1 LLKSL
6 LSEAAIFLSITMPF
20 VVAPEDK
27 AELACT
33 FAALILHDDNLKVDS
48 DNISKLL
55 TAANV
60 QVEPYWAKLYASMLA
75 GKKIGDLLSSAAA
88 PSGGDAPA
96 HHGGGDDGGKEAKG
110 GKADKGGKDNKDAKG
125 GKDAK
130 GKDGGKDKGGDKKKK
145 GGDDAPAAAADDAAG
160 DGEPEMDFSL
170 FD

>member
-1 LLKSL
+1 
-6 LSEAAIFLSITMPF
+6 MPF
-20 VVAPEDK
+20 VVAPEEK

-60 QVEPYWAKLYASMLA
+60 QVEPYWAKLYATMLA
-75 GKKIGDLLSSAAA
+75 GKKIGDLLSAAAA
-88 PSGGDAPA
+88 PSGDAPA
-96 HHGGGDDGGKEAKG
+96 HAGGDDGGKADKG
-110 GKADKGGKDNKDAKG
+110 GKAEKGGKDNKDAKG

-130 GKDGGKDKGGDKKKK
+130 GKDGKDKGGDKGGDKKKK
-145 GGDDAPAAAADDAAG
+145 GGDDAPAAGGDDAGG

>member
-1 LLKSL
+1 
-6 LSEAAIFLSITMPF
+6 MPF

-33 FAALILHDDNLKVDS
+33 FAALILHDDNLKVDT

-75 GKKIGDLLSSAAA
+75 GKKIGDLLSAASA
-88 PSGGDAPA
+88 PSGDAPA
-96 HHGGGDDGGKEAKG
+96 AHGGGDDGGKEAKG
-110 GKADKGGKDNKDAKG
+110 DKGGKGGKDNKDAKG

-130 GKDGGKDKGGDKKKK
+130 GKDGGKDKGGDKGGDKKK
-145 GGDDAPAAAADDAAG
+145 KGDDAPAAADDAGG